1 MTAEELFN
9 AKIYGGKSIKERWNE
24 IVLIQWNEIVLIQI
38 FGMNTDDWTDV
49 FGAEAE

>member
-24 IVLIQWNEIVLIQI
+24 IVLIQI
-38 FGMNTDDWTDV
+38 FGMNSDDWTDV